1 MCGIAGI
8 ARIDGAELDPGVDAT
23 LESFAELLAHRG
35 PDARKVLRAGPVGLS
50 FTRLSLVGPSNG
62 DQPLVSEDDS
72 LVLIANGEVYNHREL
87 SAGLGVTP
95 RTDSD
100 CEVLLHL
107 YQRHGLDFLD
117 QVRGMFGMIL
127 WDRRNGQLV
136 LARDRFGI
144 KPLYYH
150 RDRTRIVLASEMK
163 ALFADP
169 GTPRRFAWERAV
181 TTPLLPAATYL
192 TDTPP
197 VTWFEG
203 IESVPAGTILRID
216 LRDGSTHEHR
226 YWEFPGER
234 VDLGSADEFVDR
246 YREILAES
254 VADCA
259 TADTELGLFLSG
271 GIDSGAVAALA
282 AERVPDLHTFTV
294 LNAGTHLAGDAHS
307 ARELAGKLGLPNHQV
322 LFDADRVPSPQE
334 WKRLLW
340 LVESPFCG
348 PEIYYKY
355 ELHRYA
361 KQVRPDLR
369 AMLLGAA
376 SDEFNGG
383 YSYSV
388 AESGDWADFDRNV
401 RTMARTGLLRRRPD
415 LAPWWLPG
423 QQPLFTDEVLSR
435 YAGADVG
442 DHYARYLRWQY
453 AKLQQYNLWHED
465 RTAAGSGI
473 EARVPFLDH
482 RLIELSASVP
492 AGLREKLLWDKRIL
506 RQAMR
511 GIVPDE
517 LAARPKGPF
526 FYGEGTRHTY
536 RVFLRM
542 LLAGDGALVEEAL
555 AAPDAAELLD
565 GAALR
570 RTIRDLA
577 DSASDS
583 AAVEIALRVVNL
595 GLLAG
600 MVADLPLPTA
610 RVPVGPPPVEV
621 RDTGDEHGVARAVGL
636 VPELADTT
644 VPGLVDGVLLLR
656 SEHEAG
662 TWYLA
667 VDGEIEY
674 VLDGS
679 EPDPLSLLRVIDGRG
694 TLAELARGL
703 GWPPERLHAP
713 LADLVS
719 KHLVTLTSPTRAR
732 EADDRT
738 HQS

>member
-8 ARIDGAELDPGVDAT
+8 ARIDGTALDQRADTT
-23 LESFAELLAHRG
+23 LESFADLLTHRG

-50 FTRLSLVGPSNG
+50 FTRLSLVGPANG
-62 DQPLVSEDDS
+62 DQPLISEDDS

-87 SAGLGVTP
+87 NARLGIRP

-107 YQRHGLDFLD
+107 YRRYGLAFLD
-117 QVRGMFGMIL
+117 QVRGMFGLIL

-169 GTPRRFAWERAV
+169 ATPRRFAWERAV
-181 TTPLLPAATYL
+181 TTPLLPAASYL
-192 TDTPP
+192 TDDPP
-197 VTWFEG
+197 VTWFED
-203 IESVPAGTILRID
+203 IEAVPAGTILRID
-216 LRDGSTHEHR
+216 LRNGATHEHR

-234 VDLGSADEFVDR
+234 IDLGSPDEFVDR

-271 GIDSGAVAALA
+271 GIDSGAVATLA

-294 LNAGTHLAGDAHS
+294 LNAGTHLTGDAHS

-322 LFDADRVPSPQE
+322 LFDADRIPTPDD

-361 KQVRPDLR
+361 KQVRPELR

-376 SDEFNGG
+376 ADEFNGG
-383 YSYSV
+383 YSTSV
-388 AESGDWADFDRNV
+388 AESGDWTDFDRNV
-401 RTMARTGLLRRRPD
+401 RTMARRDLLRRRPD
-415 LAPWWLPG
+415 LAPWWLPD

-453 AKLQQYNLWHED
+453 GKVQQYNLWHED

-482 RLIELSASVP
+482 RLVELSASVP
-492 AGLREKLLWDKRIL
+492 AGLREKLLWDKRML

-517 LAARPKGPF
+517 LVGRPKGPF
-526 FYGEGTRHTY
+526 FYGEGVRHTY

-542 LLAGDGALVEEAL
+542 LLAGDGALIEEAL
-555 AAPDAAELLD
+555 AAPDAAALID

-583 AAVEIALRVVNL
+583 ATVEIALRVVNL
-595 GLLAG
+595 GLLAR
-600 MVADLPLPTA
+600 MTADLPPPTA
-610 RVPVGPPPVEV
+610 RVPVGPPPVAV
-621 RDTGDEHGVARAVGL
+621 PGAGDKDGLARAVGL
-636 VPELADTT
+636 VPDLGEAT
-644 VPGLVDGVLLLR
+644 VPGLADGVLVLR
-656 SEHEAG
+656 SEHEHE

-667 VDGEIEY
+667 IDGEIEY
-674 VLDGS
+674 VLDGTD
-679 EPDPLSLLRVIDGRG
+679 PDLLSLLRVIDGEH
-694 TLAELARGL
+694 TLAELAHRL
-703 GWPPERLHAP
+703 NWPPERLHPP
-713 LADLVS
+713 LTDLVN
-719 KHLVTLTSPTRAR
+719 KNLVTLTA
-732 EADDRT
+732 
-738 HQS
+738 